1 MAEQALGTTLSGP
14 SGCANESTKGKR
26 DFEKCDQCRRDR
38 QKCEWQ
44 WPLVLGA
51 RCQRCVSKGWQCSDR
66 VRAPTA
72 HANPGYFT
80 DEFMVILAAQ
90 LMLSSCRYACQR
102 IRFMNYPWPCS
113 GLYNRGYSFW
123 PKSQSLQEDFQL
135 VASRWDTQ
143 IEALDKIDRG
153 LLSYRKAVWANAGR
167 SVRHIS
173 ASARAIYACIT
184 GISPGGHDPQNA
196 NPGDEF
202 VDAASSSPEDYVC
215 LAHSIRRMLQTR
227 LPGVEDVS
235 NPVSRPLIST
245 SDAFPASHIAFQNG
259 AKDVA
264 VELWRNAVVS
274 QLLSPTE
281 PGGYVAY
288 PDSNVD
294 LLGRT
299 FPQLVAEAGDFE
311 TLWKIEN
318 IAGSAMLHAN
328 PDGRGLSL
336 LALTICAEGKPDV
349 GYIEKLLF
357 RRLLVPSQPI
367 GPGPCILDL
376 ALLSGNEV
384 LVRTIVAHDVI
395 STSYSRYA
403 QKAIE
408 LGRADIAFCFVD
420 WLQEGARVD
429 QEEVRRLADVAGQKH
444 RQLKDQYDNALQED
458 EKLAFN
464 LHLRL
469 KGFPELVRHLRMIV
483 VRGTSAQQIVSN
495 ISNVNIP

>member
-1 MAEQALGTTLSGP
+1 
-14 SGCANESTKGKR
+14 
-26 DFEKCDQCRRDR
+26 
-38 QKCEWQ
+38 
-44 WPLVLGA
+44 
-51 RCQRCVSKGWQCSDR
+51 
-66 VRAPTA
+66 
-72 HANPGYFT
+72 
-80 DEFMVILAAQ
+80 
-90 LMLSSCRYACQR
+90 
-102 IRFMNYPWPCS
+102 MNYPWPCS

-135 VASRWDTQ
+135 IASWWDTQ

-173 ASARAIYACIT
+173 ASARTISACIT

-196 NPGDEF
+196 NPGDGF
-202 VDAASSSPEDYVC
+202 DGVASSSPENYVC
-215 LAHSIRRMLQTR
+215 LADSIRSMLQTR

-235 NPVSRPLIST
+235 NPGSRPLIST

-264 VELWRNAVVS
+264 VGLWRDAVVP
-274 QLLSPTE
+274 QLLSPRG
-281 PGGYVAY
+281 PGGYIAY
-288 PDSNVD
+288 PDTNMD

-318 IAGSAMLHAN
+318 IAGSGMLHAN
-328 PDGRGLSL
+328 LDGRGLSL
-336 LALTICAEGKPDV
+336 LALTICAEGKPDFA
-349 GYIEKLLF
+349 YITQLLSQ
-357 RRLLVPSQPI
+357 RLLVPSQMI

-376 ALLSGNEV
+376 ALLSGNEL
-384 LVRTIVAHDVI
+384 LVRTIVAYDVI
-395 STSYSRYA
+395 SASYSRYA

-420 WLQEGARVD
+420 WLQEGARID
-429 QEEVRRLADVAGQKH
+429 QEEVGRLADIAEQKH
-444 RQLKDQYDNALQED
+444 RQLKDQYDNALQAD

-469 KGFPELVRHLRMIV
+469 NRFPELVRHLRMIV
-483 VRGTSAQQIVSN
+483 VRRKSAQQIMSK
-495 ISNVNIP
+495 ISNMNIP